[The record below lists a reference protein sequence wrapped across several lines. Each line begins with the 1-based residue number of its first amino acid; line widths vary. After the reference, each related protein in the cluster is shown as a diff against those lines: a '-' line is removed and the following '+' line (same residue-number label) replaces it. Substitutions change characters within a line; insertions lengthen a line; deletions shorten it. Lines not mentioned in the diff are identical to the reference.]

1 MTSLIGVVQ
10 TSVRSFVCGRIVGQI
25 LVIGIA
31 TGAVYGLFAFGL
43 VLVYKAT
50 RVLNFAQAEIGAFA
64 TFLVWTFTSPVRM
77 PWIVAALL
85 ALVGCGVV
93 GVVFERFVI
102 RPLIASSRLTLVVAT
117 VSVGLLVGGIEL
129 KAWGGNPK
137 ILDSPFGFAGPTI
150 AGVVLPPPRVV
161 AFIIGIVAAGIAAWF
176 FRRTT
181 FGLAL
186 LAAAQDV
193 VGVRLTGIRL
203 RHLSAFTWGLSS
215 IIGGVTGIVIALSLG
230 AFAPFFMARLM
241 LLGFAAAVVGG
252 MTSLPGALVGGV
264 IVGVAEAT
272 IARYW
277 ISVPGLVETV
287 MFGAIVMMLL
297 VRPTGLLG
305 RAA

>member
-1 MTSLIGVVQ
+1 M
-10 TSVRSFVCGRIVGQI
+10 
-25 LVIGIA
+25 
-31 TGAVYGLFAFGL
+31 
-43 VLVYKAT
+43 
-50 RVLNFAQAEIGAFA
+50 
-64 TFLVWTFTSPVRM
+64 
-77 PWIVAALL
+77 
-85 ALVGCGVV
+85 
-93 GVVFERFVI
+93 
-102 RPLIASSRLTLVVAT
+102 
-117 VSVGLLVGGIEL
+117 GGIEL

-137 ILDSPFGFAGPTI
+137 ILSSPFNFGGPSI
-150 AGVVLPPPRVV
+150 AGVVLPPPRLV
-161 AFIIGIVAAGIAAWF
+161 ALIIGVIAAGAAAWF

-193 VGVRLTGIRL
+193 IGVRLTGIRL

-215 IIGGVTGIVIALSLG
+215 IIGGISGIVIALSLG

-252 MTSLPGALVGGV
+252 MTSLPGALVGGLV
-264 IVGVAEAT
+264 VGIAEAT

-287 MFGAIVMMLL
+287 MFGAIVLVLL

>member
-1 MTSLIGVVQ
+1 
-10 TSVRSFVCGRIVGQI
+10 VGTI

-64 TFLVWTFTSPVRM
+64 AFLTWTFTNPVHL
-77 PWIVAALL
+77 PWALAAGIAL
-85 ALVGCGVV
+85 AASGVV
-93 GVVFERFVI
+93 GVVFERLVI
-102 RPLIASSRLTLVVAT
+102 RPLISASRMTLVVAT
-117 VSVGLLVGGIEL
+117 VSAGLLVGGIEL

-137 ILDSPFGFAGPTI
+137 VLASPFTFRGPSI
-150 AGVVLPPPRVV
+150 AGVVLPPPRLV
-161 AFIIGIVAAGIAAWF
+161 ALVIGIVAAAAAAWF

-203 RHLSAFTWGLSS
+203 RHLSAFTWGVSS

-241 LLGFAAAVVGG
+241 LLAFAAAVVGG

-264 IVGVAEAT
+264 LVGVAEAT
-272 IARYW
+272 IAHFW

-287 MFGAIVMMLL
+287 MFGVIVLVLL
-297 VRPTGLLG
+297 VRPSGLLG

>member
-1 MTSLIGVVQ
+1 MGT
-10 TSVRSFVCGRIVGQI
+10 I
-25 LVIGIA
+25 LVIGVA

-64 TFLVWTFTSPVRM
+64 AFLTWTLTESVHL
-77 PWIVAALL
+77 PWALAAGIAL
-85 ALVGCGVV
+85 AASGALGMT
-93 GVVFERFVI
+93 FERLVI
-102 RPLIASSRLTLVVAT
+102 RPLISASRLTLVVAT
-117 VSVGLLVGGIEL
+117 VSAGLLVGGVEL
-129 KAWGGNPK
+129 KVWGGNPK
-137 ILDSPFGFAGPTI
+137 ILSSPFTFSGPTI
-150 AGVVLPPPRVV
+150 AGVVLPPPRLV
-161 AFIIGIVAAGIAAWF
+161 ALIIGVVAAGVAAWF

-203 RHLSAFTWGLSS
+203 RHLSAFTWGVSS

-252 MTSLPGALVGGV
+252 MTSLPGALVGGIV
-264 IVGVAEAT
+264 VGVAEAT
-272 IARYW
+272 IAHFW

-287 MFGAIVMMLL
+287 MFAVIVVVLL
-297 VRPTGLLG
+297 VRPRGLLG